1 MLFTIYLLK
10 MSDYSKAILKSVVK
24 TKAALLAALEL
35 IEEIEK
41 YDLENIDQD
50 TAKPLL
56 EKFGKF
62 SEPKRIEPT
71 GGIFSKAK
79 KGKYTTKE
87 QDYGYKLYSW
97 RLNAREAE
105 ILAINPKLRE

>member
-41 YDLENIDQD
+41 Y
-50 TAKPLL
+50 
-56 EKFGKF
+56 
-62 SEPKRIEPT
+62 
-71 GGIFSKAK
+71 
-79 KGKYTTKE
+79 
-87 QDYGYKLYSW
+87 
-97 RLNAREAE
+97 
-105 ILAINPKLRE
+105 